1 MDTEKDRQAVM
12 DAADS
17 MILAFSRHD
26 QVNYFSAFAEHASFY
41 FHNLDRLLKSRAEYE
56 AEWSTWEREH
66 RFHIHA
72 CRSSER
78 NLQMLGDVAV
88 FTHRVST
95 DLQFDDDQIT
105 GDERETIVFARDES
119 GRWLGVHE
127 HLSISDPPKGPV
139 AE

>member
-1 MDTEKDRQAVM
+1 MDIENDSKAVM
-12 DAADS
+12 NAADN

-26 QVNYFSAFAEHASFY
+26 REIYFSAFAKHASFY

-56 AEWSTWEREH
+56 AEWRIWEKEH

-105 GDERETIVFARDES
+105 SDERETIVFARDES

-127 HLSISDPPKGPV
+127 HLSICHPPTEPA